1 MKILGKG
8 AFGNVVLVYDH
19 KLVELKAIKIIRK
32 EPRFHRQ
39 ALKEIEI
46 LQSLNLDNKC
56 EHVVSLLDHFMFRGH
71 RCLVFPYL
79 GNDLYSKYISKKY
92 FSFHED
98 ETKYIIRQ
106 ILLGLKYIK
115 KYNVIHCDL
124 KPENILLFNGKK
136 YLNQISMNMLLQKI
150 VNYF

>member
-1 MKILGKG
+1 
-8 AFGNVVLVYDH
+8 
-19 KLVELKAIKIIRK
+19 
-32 EPRFHRQ
+32 
-39 ALKEIEI
+39 
-46 LQSLNLDNKC
+46 
-56 EHVVSLLDHFMFRGH
+56 MFRGH

-136 YLNQISMNMLLQKI
+136 ISKSNINEYVITKDSKLFLIDFGSSMIENSSKDILTHTK
-150 VNYF
+150 